1 MLRADSSG
9 VSTFAIWTLIRMA
22 NKGRVTQLLVLGIKL
37 MPALA
42 RIAWQLGTARYR
54 ILEILCGRGSGSQHA
69 IQSHIHAIQPHISVQ
84 PSVRYPNSGIGCP
97 PLEPR
102 HRAAR

>member
-54 ILEILCGRGSGSQHA
+54 ILEILCREYLPELLEVADQGRSMPYNR
-69 IQSHIHAIQPHISVQ
+69 IYMPYNRI
-84 PSVRYPNSGIGCP
+84 
-97 PLEPR
+97 
-102 HRAAR
+102 